1 VPTSAPASA
10 QAIAYVVAQ
19 VSGVAAS
26 ELLDDVKKQ
35 HAVKIGFEKASGLEQ
50 GAAKISKIGTVFVA
64 RARTRALLLRR
75 NAATPTDGA
84 IRKLAE
90 GPVQIELSVN
100 LPADSDAA
108 AAVVKRMS
116 GVSASAVNDAIA
128 EAAVASGLLSFK
140 PVVSEMSV
148 MSFKPVASK
157 PPFSAS
163 DEECN
168 SSCQVAVVAG
178 SLFGIGIIMMLIV
191 VMSKTKM
198 KIKFN
203 AKRSAKAVAID
214 RVELKLDIKDIN
226 SKSAKVL
233 PHSSKRGC

>member
-1 VPTSAPASA
+1 MPTSAPTSA

-19 VSGVAAS
+19 VNGVAAS
-26 ELLDDVKKQ
+26 ELLNDVMKQ
-35 HAVKIGFEKASGLEQ
+35 HAIKVGFEKAWGQEQ
-50 GAAKISKIGTVFVA
+50 GAAKITRIGTVFVT

-75 NAATPTDGA
+75 NAATPTDGD

-116 GVSASAVNDAIA
+116 DVSASVVNDAIA
-128 EAAVASGLLSFK
+128 EAAAASGLLSFK
-140 PVVSEMSV
+140 PAVSDIAV

-157 PPFSAS
+157 TKSSSS

-168 SSCQVAVVAG
+168 SSCQGAVVAG
-178 SLFGIGIIMMLIV
+178 GLFGIGIIMVLII
-191 VMSKTKM
+191 VMSKTKTKM
-198 KIKFN
+198 KFN
-203 AKRSAKAVAID
+203 AKRSAKAVAIE
-214 RVELKLDIKDIN
+214 RIESELDIIKDHN
-226 SKSAKVL
+226 
-233 PHSSKRGC
+233 KRGC